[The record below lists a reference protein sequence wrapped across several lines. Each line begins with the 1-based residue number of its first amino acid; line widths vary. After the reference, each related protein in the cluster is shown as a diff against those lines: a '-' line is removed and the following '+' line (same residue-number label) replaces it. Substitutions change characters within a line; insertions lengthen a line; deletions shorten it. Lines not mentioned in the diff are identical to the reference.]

1 MLDGRGDQQPDT
13 ESTVQDG
20 PRHVQIPE
28 DAKEDVRA
36 QNTAFKEKSNDI
48 AVQKLASNPE
58 EKTTPSPPKDSLTN
72 QINSDMK
79 SSDFEKA
86 NQRQE
91 SDNNEEAMGA
101 MNSKT

>member
-13 ESTVQDG
+13 ESTARDV
-20 PRHVQIPE
+20 PRHFQIRE
-28 DAKEDVRA
+28 DAKEDLRP
-36 QNTAFKEKSNDI
+36 QNIAVKEKSKDI
-48 AVQKLASNPE
+48 AAQKLTINPE
-58 EKTTPSPPKDSLTN
+58 EKTSPPKDSLTN
-72 QINSDMK
+72 EINSDMK